1 MYFENYDSIPVAEGL
16 FSKVKFHVTGSVRPA
31 VLDTL
36 ARGGAQR
43 SHYLS
48 PFTTHL
54 IVGPGRDQDTVSEAE
69 DMLDIPA
76 VVEEWVLASRHV
88 RALLP
93 TKVRRFAWI
102 KHSL

>member
-1 MYFENYDSIPVAEGL
+1 MYFENYDSEPVAEGL

-54 IVGPGRDQDTVSEAE
+54 IVGPGRDEDVVSEAE

-76 VVEEWVLASRHV
+76 VSEEWVLASRHV
-88 RALLP
+88 RSMLS
-93 TKVRRFAWI
+93 TKVR
-102 KHSL
+102 